1 MAKTGSLHGLGTGAW
16 TKPRQAANPTPI
28 EATGHRGHSGML
40 QTVGTVWRSTIIG
53 KADAVKEPAATGTP
67 ARRDAVYSLFVGEL
81 TMSVSRGEGGG
92 R

>member
-1 MAKTGSLHGLGTGAW
+1 MAKTGSLHGVGTGAW

-53 KADAVKEPAATGTP
+53 KADAVKEPAATVARLPVGTT
-67 ARRDAVYSLFVGEL
+67 AVYG
-81 TMSVSRGEGGG
+81 SVCRRTHYVS
-92 R
+92 